1 MSASIPSS
9 SKICYVKAF
18 VLKNWKQLFLSK
30 LILYLLGQEYD
41 IYFSFLTYIFLRYL
55 RNIHEKKFW
64 THENTHEK
72 KLWTHEGMVPRW
84 HKAHET
90 YDGTKPRNLAH
101 SFFFLISDFLHK
113 VSKPTKTSEKITY
126 LTVQFRSKNLI
137 HFTNLDL
144 LGIENICSRIT
155 TINLSHFT
163 NFSANIWSMPKK
175 TLALH

>member
-1 MSASIPSS
+1 M
-9 SKICYVKAF
+9 
-18 VLKNWKQLFLSK
+18 LKNWKQLFLSK
-30 LILYLLGQEYD
+30 LILYFLGQEYD

-90 YDGTKPRNLAH
+90 HDGTKPRNLAH

-113 VSKPTKTSEKITY
+113 VSKPTKTSEKNHLSYSTVSLKKPHSFY
-126 LTVQFRSKNLI
+126 KSRLTRHWKYMLPHYSHKPFSLYKFFSKHLVDVKKNIGTALVVSSSRVFKRRSI
-137 HFTNLDL
+137 F
-144 LGIENICSRIT
+144 
-155 TINLSHFT
+155 
-163 NFSANIWSMPKK
+163 
-175 TLALH
+175 